1 MLLGIIW
8 YNDTITHA
16 LYVHWRNIDM
26 CVWKWTTYLNLWQ
39 SSSRG
44 TWWWTVGGAPHFQTN
59 ATDSKSVRF
68 LWYPYAFM
76 WLDIQ
81 THLIWQLLPLQCGM
95 SRIPKS
101 DLTVFYFSIH
111 PGFWKRVN
119 PMSFFKPS
127 DRKVPR
133 IKADDAQEQQ
143 QGQAHWPG
151 SQRTDLGRICLK
163 CCSWGGFRLLI
174 IMM

>member
-1 MLLGIIW
+1 MTLFYRNTMNVTCSRTMLLGIIW

-16 LYVHWRNIDM
+16 LYVHWTNIDM

-101 DLTVFYFSIH
+101 DLTASQFTLVSENVLTPCLFSSPVTAKS
-111 PGFWKRVN
+111 PG
-119 PMSFFKPS
+119 
-127 DRKVPR
+127 
-133 IKADDAQEQQ
+133 
-143 QGQAHWPG
+143 
-151 SQRTDLGRICLK
+151 
-163 CCSWGGFRLLI
+163 
-174 IMM
+174 